1 MLIFSFFYLSLP
13 ARHPHSA
20 QHFLLPTSLPSAEK
34 SSVLPPITGCEEK
47 NQHICILVDQAPL
60 PHVFTPLSPNLAF
73 PLPSELFRRQFP
85 QQLTGQ
91 THESSFRSRLCRA
104 EVSERCPCVS
114 LNLSHSFFSSYFFSR
129 LG

>member
-1 MLIFSFFYLSLP
+1 MCFVMNKI
-13 ARHPHSA
+13 AITRHPHSA

-73 PLPSELFRRQFP
+73 PLPSEVRSFP
-85 QQLTGQ
+85 L
-91 THESSFRSRLCRA
+91 HHFSFPHCSFSVRSFHVM
-104 EVSERCPCVS
+104 ETSPV
-114 LNLSHSFFSSYFFSR
+114 LSFPR
-129 LG
+129 DG